1 MVENRFGGG
10 AWRRCEFNAF
20 LAIGIVIMVRT
31 ITMVYLPM
39 VWKRNRLL
47 VRENTVPIWKY
58 TNYKIFTSIYLSGRE
73 NATNCVSVQ
82 RKKGSLNR
90 RDIRSKIMYLLY
102 MIVITKYDDMY
113 AYILNIRSSLTE
125 WESNNSNKAEKELRI
140 CLPCTLKL
148 LNIVWKLPLI

>member
-39 VWKRNRLL
+39 IWKRNRLL

-125 WESNNSNKAEKELRI
+125 WESNNSNKAEK
-140 CLPCTLKL
+140 
-148 LNIVWKLPLI
+148 